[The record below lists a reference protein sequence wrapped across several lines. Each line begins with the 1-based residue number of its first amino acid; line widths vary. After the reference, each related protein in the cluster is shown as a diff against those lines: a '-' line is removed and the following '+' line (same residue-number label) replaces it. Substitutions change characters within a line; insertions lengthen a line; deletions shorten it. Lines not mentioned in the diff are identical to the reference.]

1 MIIKKI
7 IIVDSNY
14 QEANTF
20 DFSPKANVITAQKNT
35 QGKSCLL
42 KSIYFALGLDIK
54 TFKEDWQPTKKMFKV
69 FYEHNNKE
77 GTIIRYKD
85 RIWLDNNPDS
95 IDLKEYFFPFFLCIV
110 NDTVVV
116 PCLFP
121 FIAIE

>member
-54 TFKEDWQPTKKMFKV
+54 TFKE
-69 FYEHNNKE
+69 
-77 GTIIRYKD
+77 
-85 RIWLDNNPDS
+85 
-95 IDLKEYFFPFFLCIV
+95 
-110 NDTVVV
+110 
-116 PCLFP
+116 
-121 FIAIE
+121 